1 MGLQHILLPGLC
13 RATKKSRGIG
23 YVQFAKTDDADA
35 AMAAMDGSIF
45 QGRLLHVL
53 PARKAPAPVEQP
65 EKVHICISVHVAVSP
80 VLCLCC
86 APNSVSISTA

>member
-1 MGLQHILLPGLC
+1 MNSISILLPGLC

-23 YVQFAKTDDADA
+23 YVQFVKAEDAGT

-65 EKVHICISVHVAVSP
+65 EKVYVCIAVHVAVSP
-80 VLCLCC
+80 VLL
-86 APNSVSISTA
+86 AIVLH

>member
-1 MGLQHILLPGLC
+1 M
-13 RATKKSRGIG
+13 
-23 YVQFAKTDDADA
+23 QFAKAEDAGT

-65 EKVHICISVHVAVSP
+65 EKVNICITVHVAVSP
-80 VLCLCC
+80 MLGC
-86 APNSVSISTA
+86 